1 MISHQ
6 LPPLVRHDP
15 DARETI
21 FGRNGLAPILSDH
34 RGATGFHRGI
44 SIDAHANLGGGNGL
58 VRQGMRCEV
67 SDDLCLVAHDAGRT
81 DAEKVIGIDSAKRD
95 GVGSDLRANPLLI
108 LLLNGLFG
116 LVASRVRTLCC
127 CAIPV
132 KTADSRSAAMIDVRI
147 IRPSMGAQS

>member
-6 LPPLVRHDP
+6 LPPPVRHDP

-21 FGRNGLAPILSDH
+21 FARNGLAPILSDH

-44 SIDAHANLGGGNGL
+44 SIDAHANLGDGNGL

-67 SDDLCLVAHDAGRT
+67 RDDLCLVAHDAGRT
-81 DAEKVIGIDSAKRD
+81 DAEKVIGIDSANRD
-95 GVGSDLRANPLLI
+95 GVSSDLRANPLLI

-116 LVASRVRTLCC
+116 ARCLSCPHALLLRDTGQ
-127 CAIPV
+127 
-132 KTADSRSAAMIDVRI
+132 DSRQQERSDDR
-147 IRPSMGAQS
+147 RSYH